1 MNLQFRLQ
9 LWLVRSWPFRALS
22 LVLSKHVPESKDFG
36 EFGDLRRNSED
47 TRILQELLDTAEE
60 LSKYGVVSV
69 ADMARV
75 QTLFDE
81 AETAHLKSQSAKC
94 IPRATGVGPRD
105 SLFRDGPG

>member
-1 MNLQFRLQ
+1 MACAEL
-9 LWLVRSWPFRALS
+9 WPFRALA

-36 EFGDLRRNSED
+36 KFGDLRRNSED
-47 TRILQELLDTAEE
+47 TRIFQELLDTAEE

-81 AETAHLKSQSAKC
+81 AETAHLKSL
-94 IPRATGVGPRD
+94 R
-105 SLFRDGPG
+105 